1 MAGIQCAKQLWW
13 RVHEPGAPEL
23 APDPMAEAVFARGR
37 RVGEAA
43 RAHVPGGVLIDLPH
57 DAYEERVRATRAA
70 LASGA
75 PVVYE
80 ASFRADSVYVA
91 VDILE
96 RGADGSFCVTEVKST
111 TSVKDH
117 LIPDL
122 AIQVHVARRA
132 GLAIA
137 GPNRM
142 SGRRALSSSS
152 ITR

>member
-37 RVGEAA
+37 RVGEVA

-57 DAYEERVRATRAA
+57 DAYEERVRATQEA

-75 PVVYE
+75 LVVYE

-111 TSVKDH
+111 TSVKEPH
-117 LIPDL
+117 LTDV
-122 AIQVHVARRA
+122 AIQAHVVRRG
-132 GLAIA
+132 GLA
-137 GPNRM
+137 
-142 SGRRALSSSS
+142 
-152 ITR
+152 